1 LAVNFAAK
9 PFRLQPTPLK
19 PHLPPMDKMFPII
32 RRKRRPLIVADMP
45 PIAAGPV
52 QPVAAKPLVESP
64 PVAPAPEQ
72 PQTTN
77 AKPAPQD
84 ESY

>member
-1 LAVNFAAK
+1 
-9 PFRLQPTPLK
+9 
-19 PHLPPMDKMFPII
+19 MDKLYPII

-45 PIAAGPV
+45 PVAAEPV

-64 PVAPAPEQ
+64 PVAPAPESG
-72 PQTTN
+72 PDGPSEKPKATD